1 MKALIKILAVISVVI
16 SSAVF
21 AHVNLE
27 KSSPSDN
34 AMLMTSPEELTLKFS
49 KEVRLVKVSLK
60 NKQGKKSKVWLS
72 TFKRSE
78 Q

>member
-34 AMLMTSPEELTLKFS
+34 AMLMTSPEELTHKFS
-49 KEVRLVKVSLK
+49 KEVRLVKVS
-60 NKQGKKSKVWLS
+60 
-72 TFKRSE
+72 
-78 Q
+78 